1 MVQKN
6 LEHLLMMNFF
16 LKLTNDIE
24 LQMKKHHWRICI
36 RFICNGNLLLTP
48 QMFDHYITFDP
59 SLWWNNHY
67 LVRTT
72 KEHLSKI
79 SIKRKTV
86 WFAGS
91 NAKDISPFTKELANI
106 LKKKIKLI

>member
-1 MVQKN
+1 MGGFTEIEKDKEIAAVVGGSRKN

-48 QMFDHYITFDP
+48 QMFDHYIAFDP

-67 LVRTT
+67 LVS
-72 KEHLSKI
+72 EQ
-79 SIKRKTV
+79 
-86 WFAGS
+86 
-91 NAKDISPFTKELANI
+91 
-106 LKKKIKLI
+106 